1 MEEYKGDKLKKR
13 KNPIRLD
20 IKLNEEQKEAKA
32 LILEHD
38 ISIITGPAGTGKSL
52 LSAAIALDQ
61 LLNNGYDKIIIA
73 RPYVVDESF
82 GFTPGDVTDKFEG
95 LMAALLENFKRV
107 YGSNQTKMRKLREY
121 IEEGKIE
128 MVPIGF
134 MKGRTFVNSIIIIEE
149 AEDVTPR
156 QMKLILTRL
165 GIGSKLLINGDVAQ
179 TSVKGQSGMYGL
191 FNAEPNIARM
201 CHVSLI
207 TNHRASIVK
216 DVLKYFE

>member
-1 MEEYKGDKLKKR
+1 MDILTQKKR
-13 KNPIRLD
+13 KNPVRLD
-20 IKLNEEQKEAKA
+20 VQLNDEQKQAKA
-32 LILEHD
+32 KILEHD

-61 LLNNGYDKIIIA
+61 FLNNGYEKIIIA

-82 GFTPGDVTDKFEG
+82 GYTPGDVGDKFEG
-95 LMAALLENFKRV
+95 LMAALMENFKRV
-107 YGSNQTKMRKLREY
+107 YGNNQSKARKLREY

-134 MKGRTFVNSIIIIEE
+134 MKGRTFMNSIIIIEE

-165 GIGSKLLINGDVAQ
+165 GLGSKMLINGDVAQ
-179 TSVKGQSGMYGL
+179 TSVKGTSGLHNL
-191 FNAEPNIARM
+191 FNAEPNIDRM
-201 CHVSLI
+201 CHVSL
-207 TNHRASIVK
+207 TENHRASIVK
-216 DVLKYFE
+216 DILTYFE

>member
-1 MEEYKGDKLKKR
+1 MTELQDNKKR
-13 KNPIRLD
+13 KNPVRLD
-20 IKLNEEQKEAKA
+20 IQLNDEQKLAKST
-32 LILEHD
+32 ILDHD
-38 ISIITGPAGTGKSL
+38 ISIITGLAGTGKSL

-82 GFTPGDVTDKFEG
+82 GFTPGDVKDKFEG
-95 LMAALLENFKRV
+95 LMAALMENFKRV
-107 YGSNQTKMRKLREY
+107 YGSNQTKMRKLRDY
-121 IEEGKIE
+121 IEDGKIE

-149 AEDVTPR
+149 AEDVTPK

-165 GIGSKLLINGDVAQ
+165 GLNSKMLINGDVNQ
-179 TSVKGQSGMYGL
+179 TSVKGVSGMYNL
-191 FNAEPNIARM
+191 FNAEPNIERM
-201 CHVSLI
+201 CHVSLE

-216 DVLKYFE
+216 DVLQYFE